1 MFKQPGCDV
10 DLSVISV
17 WSMILNTCATLN
29 WVYSKKCNSQLLT
42 AHFLSILKPC
52 NSLQREDEL
61 DFLSLKLD
69 RWLHTHCIK
78 MLNQK

>member
-17 WSMILNTCATLN
+17 LEHDIEHLRNSEIN

-42 AHFLSILKPC
+42 AHFLSIKPC

-61 DFLSLKLD
+61 GLYFLSLKLD
-69 RWLHTHCIK
+69 R
-78 MLNQK
+78 